1 MKATQPNA
9 QVIGKGFL
17 RIKQDIEAKQEIAI
31 AANVQDFSSSLM
43 PLAFLIFRRVAL
55 GIGNGITEL
64 GGNAQ

>member
-9 QVIGKGFL
+9 QVIGSGFL
-17 RIKQDIEAKQEIAI
+17 KIKLKIDAKQEMAI
-31 AANVQDFSSSLM
+31 AANVQDFSSSLI
-43 PLAFLIFRRVAL
+43 PLAFLILRRVAF